1 MLEVKAIIGIQIFEE
16 NFLLLESIYCILCKD
31 HARLFT
37 KSGVLRMYCP
47 DCHCNAVRRWILCLF
62 YLNPILLLSLDIVS
76 IYWHSGLEIK
86 YLIIKCQTIII
97 FWEVLSDGQNTEV
110 KGRATEF
117 DSHRVITS
125 HS

>member
-37 KSGVLRMYCP
+37 KSDVLRMYCP

-62 YLNPILLLSLDIVS
+62 LFEPDFIV
-76 IYWHSGLEIK
+76 
-86 YLIIKCQTIII
+86 
-97 FWEVLSDGQNTEV
+97 
-110 KGRATEF
+110 
-117 DSHRVITS
+117 VIGYS
-125 HS
+125 Y